1 MLSKGIKFKNFIKN
15 KKNKKIKN
23 GFQSIIKEKNYV
35 LDSLRSTY
43 KNFFTE
49 KKIKKFKK
57 FSNIKI
63 IGMGGST
70 LGTQAI
76 YDFLIKK
83 IKKKV
88 LFIDNLQSNPTLN
101 QKKNF
106 LNLVV
111 SKSGNTI
118 ETIVNANIHI
128 KKAEKN
134 IFITENKKI
143 I

>member
-83 IKKKV
+83 
-88 LFIDNLQSNPTLN
+88 
-101 QKKNF
+101 
-106 LNLVV
+106 
-111 SKSGNTI
+111 
-118 ETIVNANIHI
+118 
-128 KKAEKN
+128 
-134 IFITENKKI
+134 
-143 I
+143 